1 MLDRRN
7 LLATSAAAAI
17 AMGIPGRAF
26 AANMPGGT
34 ADTAEASKNLNALFD
49 AFVNEQLDHA
59 PEGATSLGIDTGSRA
74 HQRSELSDHSLAEA
88 DRLKALI
95 ADQLKRLETFNR
107 ASLNTG
113 DAVGYDVVMYG
124 LKTQDAAN
132 RKYTYAG
139 GNLQGPYVIS
149 QLTGS
154 YQQLPDFLDSQH
166 PIENKADADAYMA
179 RLDAFARVLDQET
192 DFARHDAGLGV
203 VPPDFV
209 ISRALG
215 QMTGIRNTPVAQ
227 SVLVESVVRRTK
239 EKNIAGNYGPDA
251 EKIVNGKVYPALQR
265 QIEFMTSLQ
274 PKAVHDAG
282 VWRLP
287 EGASYY
293 ADSLDQA
300 TTTTMK
306 PADVHKLGLEVVAQ
320 LSAQADSIMKAQ
332 GLTRGSV
339 GQRYREMYSDPKF
352 RYPNTDAGKE
362 KLIADLNTKV
372 QAVRARLPEYFG
384 VLPKANVVIVR
395 VPKYTEAGA
404 PGGYYQNPSLDGSRP
419 GRYYINLRDTAEVPS
434 WTLPTLTYHEAIPG
448 HHLQGSIQQEA
459 NLPLIRKITGFNA
472 YVEGWA
478 LYSEQLAVE
487 IGMYKDDPWG
497 HLGQLHD
504 AIFRGVRLV
513 VDSGM
518 HAMNWSREK
527 AIKYYTDSIGDPEAS
542 ATTEVERYCV
552 WPGQACS
559 YMVGKVTFL
568 RLRDKAKKALGPRF
582 DLRDFHD
589 AVLLS
594 GAVPLT
600 VLENVVDNYIAAKRD
615 GGGGVRSSRH

>member
-1 MLDRRN
+1 MLNRRN

-17 AMGIPGRAF
+17 AAGIPRQVF
-26 AANMPGGT
+26 AAGAP
-34 ADTAEASKNLNALFD
+34 ADTAEASKRLNVLFD
-49 AFVNEQLDHA
+49 AFVSEQLDHA
-59 PEGATSLGIDTGSRA
+59 PEGATSLGIDTGTRA
-74 HQRSELSDHSLAEA
+74 HQRSELSDRSLAEA
-88 DRLKALI
+88 DRLKALV
-95 ADQLKRLETFNR
+95 ADQLKRLEAFNR
-107 ASLNTG
+107 ASLSAS

-124 LKTQDAAN
+124 LKTQDAADG
-132 RKYTYAG
+132 KYAYAG

-166 PIENKADADAYMA
+166 PIENKVDADAYMA
-179 RLDAFARVLDQET
+179 RLDAFGRVLDQET
-192 DFARHDAGLGV
+192 DFARHDVGLGV
-203 VPPDFV
+203 VPPDFI

-215 QMTGIRNTPVAQ
+215 QMTGIHNTPAAQ
-227 SVLVESVVRRTK
+227 SVLVQSVARRTK

-251 EKIVNGKVYPALQR
+251 EKIVSEKVYPALQR
-265 QIEFMTSLQ
+265 QIDFMTSLQ
-274 PKAVHDAG
+274 PKAIHDAG

-287 EGASYY
+287 QGAAYY
-293 ADSLDQA
+293 ADSLYQA

-320 LSAQADSIMKAQ
+320 LSAQADAIMKAQ

-339 GQRYREMYSDPKF
+339 GQRYRAMYDDPKF
-352 RYPNTDAGKE
+352 RYPNTDQGKE

-372 QAVRARLPEYFG
+372 QEVRAKLPEYFG

-518 HAMNWSREK
+518 HAMSWSREQ
-527 AIKYYTDSIGDPEAS
+527 AIKYYTGAIGDPEAS

-600 VLENVVDNYIAAKRD
+600 VLENVVDEYIAAKRN
-615 GGGGVRSSRH
+615 GGGGARSSRH

>member
-1 MLDRRN
+1 MLDRRH

-17 AMGIPGRAF
+17 AATLPP
-26 AANMPGGT
+26 AAV
-34 ADTAEASKNLNALFD
+34 AAAASGAARDDASRKLNALFD

-59 PEGATSLGIDTGSRA
+59 PEAATSLGIDTGPRA
-74 HQRSELSDHSLAEA
+74 RQRSELSDRSLAEA
-88 DRLKALI
+88 DRLKALT
-95 ADQLKRLETFNR
+95 ASQLKRLEAFGR
-107 ASLNTG
+107 ASLDPK
-113 DAVGYDVVMYG
+113 DAFGYDVVLYG

-132 RKYTYAG
+132 RKYPYAG
-139 GNLQGPYVIS
+139 GNLQGPYILS

-154 YQQLPDFLDSQH
+154 YQQVPDFLDSQH
-166 PIENKADADAYMA
+166 PINDKSDADAYLA

-192 DFARHDAGLGV
+192 DFARHDTGMGV

-209 ISRALG
+209 ISRALT
-215 QMTGIRNTPVAQ
+215 QMTGIRNTPAEQ
-227 SVLVESVVRRTK
+227 SVLVQSAVRRTK
-239 EKNIAGNYGPDA
+239 EKNIAGNYGPEA
-251 EKIVNGKVYPALQR
+251 EKIVSGKVYPALER
-265 QIEFMTSLQ
+265 QIDFMKSLQ
-274 PKAVHDAG
+274 PRAVHDAG

-287 EGASYY
+287 KGASYY
-293 ADSLDQA
+293 ADSFDQA
-300 TTTTMK
+300 TTTTMS
-306 PADVHKLGLEVVAQ
+306 PAEVHKLGLDVVAR

-332 GLTRGSV
+332 GLTKGTV
-339 GQRYREMYSDPKF
+339 GQRYREMFSDPKF

-362 KLIADLNTKV
+362 KLISDLNKKV
-372 QAVRARLPEYFG
+372 QEIRARLPEYFG

-434 WTLPTLTYHEAIPG
+434 WTLSTLTFHEAIPG

-459 NLPLIRKITGFNA
+459 NLPLIRKIAGFNA
-472 YVEGWA
+472 YAEGWA
-478 LYSEQLAVE
+478 LYAEQLAVE

-518 HAMNWSREK
+518 HAMKWGREQ

-568 RLRDKAKKALGPRF
+568 RLRDKAEAALGSRF

-589 AVLLS
+589 AVLLC

-600 VLENVVDNYIAAKRD
+600 VLATVVDDYIAAKKH
-615 GGGGVRSSRH
+615 GAVKI

>member
-17 AMGIPGRAF
+17 AIGIPGRAF
-26 AANMPGGT
+26 AADMPGST
-34 ADTAEASKNLNALFD
+34 ADNPEASKKLNALFD

-59 PEGATSLGIDTGSRA
+59 PEGATSLGIDTGPRA

-95 ADQLKRLETFNR
+95 ADQLKRLEAFNR
-107 ASLNTG
+107 ASLNTS

-132 RKYTYAG
+132 RKYAYAG
-139 GNLQGPYVIS
+139 GGLQGPYVIS

-192 DFARHDAGLGV
+192 EFARHDTGLGV
-203 VPPDFV
+203 VPPDF
-209 ISRALG
+209 IIARALT
-215 QMTGIRNTPVAQ
+215 QMTGIRNTPAEQ
-227 SVLVESVVRRTK
+227 SVLVQSVVRRTK

-251 EKIVNGKVYPALQR
+251 EKIVSGKIYLSLQR
-265 QIEFMTSLQ
+265 QIDFMTSLQ

-287 EGASYY
+287 KGASYY
-293 ADSLDQA
+293 TDSLDQA

-306 PADVHKLGLEVVAQ
+306 PADVHKLGLQVVAQ

-332 GLTRGSV
+332 DLTRGSV
-339 GQRYREMYSDPKF
+339 GQRYREMYNDPKF

-448 HHLQGSIQQEA
+448 HHLQGSIQQET

-518 HAMNWSREK
+518 HATNWSREK
-527 AIKYYTDSIGDPEAS
+527 AIKYYTDSVGDPEAS

-589 AVLLS
+589 AVLLC

-600 VLENVVDNYIAAKRD
+600 VLENVVDDYIATKRD

>member
-1 MLDRRN
+1 
-7 LLATSAAAAI
+7 
-17 AMGIPGRAF
+17 
-26 AANMPGGT
+26 
-34 ADTAEASKNLNALFD
+34 
-49 AFVNEQLDHA
+49 
-59 PEGATSLGIDTGSRA
+59 
-74 HQRSELSDHSLAEA
+74 
-88 DRLKALI
+88 
-95 ADQLKRLETFNR
+95 
-107 ASLNTG
+107 
-113 DAVGYDVVMYG
+113 
-124 LKTQDAAN
+124 
-132 RKYTYAG
+132 
-139 GNLQGPYVIS
+139 
-149 QLTGS
+149 
-154 YQQLPDFLDSQH
+154 
-166 PIENKADADAYMA
+166 
-179 RLDAFARVLDQET
+179 
-192 DFARHDAGLGV
+192 
-203 VPPDFV
+203 
-209 ISRALG
+209 
-215 QMTGIRNTPVAQ
+215 
-227 SVLVESVVRRTK
+227 
-239 EKNIAGNYGPDA
+239 
-251 EKIVNGKVYPALQR
+251 
-265 QIEFMTSLQ
+265 
-274 PKAVHDAG
+274 
-282 VWRLP
+282 
-287 EGASYY
+287 
-293 ADSLDQA
+293 
-300 TTTTMK
+300 
-306 PADVHKLGLEVVAQ
+306 VAQ

-372 QAVRARLPEYFG
+372 QAIRARLPEYFG